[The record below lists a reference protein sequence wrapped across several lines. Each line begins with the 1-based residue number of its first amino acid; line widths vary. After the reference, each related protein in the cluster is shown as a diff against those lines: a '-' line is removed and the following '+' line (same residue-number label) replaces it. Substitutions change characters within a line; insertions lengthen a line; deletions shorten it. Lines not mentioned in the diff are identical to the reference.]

1 MKMAIDYNS
10 QYNEIDK
17 QLMQQIYE
25 RRGELDLVDLMLLRN
40 VKDQQLLQQHF
51 ETKFKKQ
58 DNKNND

>member
-1 MKMAIDYNS
+1 MAIDYNS
-10 QYNEIDK
+10 HYNEIDK

-40 VKDQQLLQQHF
+40 IKDQQLLQQHF

-58 DNKNND
+58 DNSND

>member
-58 DNKNND
+58 DNSND

>member
-1 MKMAIDYNS
+1 MAIDYNS

>member
-1 MKMAIDYNS
+1 MAIDYNS

-40 VKDQQLLQQHF
+40 IKDQQLLQQHF

-58 DNKNND
+58 DNSND

>member
-10 QYNEIDK
+10 HYNEIDK

-40 VKDQQLLQQHF
+40 IKDQQLLQQHF

-58 DNKNND
+58 DNSND

>member
-58 DNKNND
+58 DNKNG

>member
-1 MKMAIDYNS
+1 MAIDYN
-10 QYNEIDK
+10 QYYNEVDK

-40 VKDQQLLQQHF
+40 IKDQQLLRQHF

-58 DNKNND
+58 DNSND

>member
-10 QYNEIDK
+10 HYNEIDK

-40 VKDQQLLQQHF
+40 IKDQQLLQQHF
-51 ETKFKKQ
+51 ENKFKKQ
-58 DNKNND
+58 DNIND

>member
-10 QYNEIDK
+10 HYNEIDK

-40 VKDQQLLQQHF
+40 IKDQQLLQQHF
-51 ETKFKKQ
+51 ENKFKKQ
-58 DNKNND
+58 DNSND

>member
-1 MKMAIDYNS
+1 MAIDYNS

-40 VKDQQLLQQHF
+40 IKDQQLLQQHF
-51 ETKFKKQ
+51 ENKFKKQ
-58 DNKNND
+58 DNKNHD

>member
-1 MKMAIDYNS
+1 MAIDYN
-10 QYNEIDK
+10 QYYNEVDK

-58 DNKNND
+58 DNKNHG

>member
-10 QYNEIDK
+10 HYNEIDK

-40 VKDQQLLQQHF
+40 IKDQQLLQQHF

-58 DNKNND
+58 DNKNNG

>member
-10 QYNEIDK
+10 HYNEIDK

-40 VKDQQLLQQHF
+40 IKDQQLLQQHF
-51 ETKFKKQ
+51 ENKFKKQ
-58 DNKNND
+58 DNNND